1 MSADTTPTAGYR
13 VPEGMTPKA
22 LEDVAW
28 ALDHLS
34 RLMGMALDT
43 LIIGKAVNAGEAT
56 ITFDLTSNDAPLSVD
71 DAKVLREWVSGT
83 DMQDDLRRWAAD
95 IDGREAARG

>member
-1 MSADTTPTAGYR
+1 MTAEQAAKAR

-22 LEDVAW
+22 LEDIAW

-43 LIIGKAVNAGEAT
+43 LITGGAVNAGEAT
-56 ITFDLTSNDAPLSVD
+56 ITFDLTSGDTPLSVE
-71 DAKVLREWVSGT
+71 DARVLREWVSGT
-83 DMQDDLRRWAAD
+83 DMQDDLRRWASA
-95 IDGREAARG
+95 IDPEARS